1 MAQARAEPIKFAL
14 DNEEFE
20 GRSMMPWFSYK
31 VSMPVQPMPGLG
43 ARAPV
48 RTKRLV
54 LRPFV
59 ESDLDAFH
67 ELRSR
72 EGTQR
77 GSMTRG
83 RASRSRDES
92 QRQLADLLQDD
103 GQRHWYFAVFLQATG
118 ELVGE
123 VGLPDCVTMA
133 RSGWPEAEV
142 LVKKEFWRQGYGTEM
157 LNGWL
162 SSWWALPREI
172 GRHQLFPLATG
183 WQEPGAELI
192 DGVGFG
198 WEETNTAA
206 SGFFHKALS
215 ADGAVFAEGFFE
227 EFDQR
232 DGREPQIIRWNGI
245 ITSNP
250 NGLEA
255 YRKAE
260 GDNSGEAL
268 QRRERVYEEAYSL
281 GLREASK
288 STKGVPQ
295 RHE

>member
-1 MAQARAEPIKFAL
+1 MPPIQFAL
-14 DNEEFE
+14 DNDEFE

-31 VSMPVQPMPGLG
+31 VSMPVRPLPGL
-43 ARAPV
+43 ASREHV

-59 ESDLDAFH
+59 ASDLEAFH

-72 EGTQR
+72 EETQV

-83 RASRSRDES
+83 RAARDLDES
-92 QRQLADLLQDD
+92 RQHLAQLQEND
-103 GQRHWYFAVFLQATG
+103 GQTHWYFGAFTQADE

-142 LVKKEFWRQGYGTEM
+142 LVKKEYWRQGYGTEM
-157 LNGWL
+157 VNAWL
-162 SSWWALPREI
+162 ASWFGLPREI
-172 GRHQLFPLATG
+172 RRHQLFPLATG

-198 WEETNTAA
+198 WEETNAAA
-206 SGFFHKALS
+206 SAFFPKVLS

-232 DGREPQIIRWNGI
+232 DGREPQVVRWNGI
-245 ITSNP
+245 IRNNP
-250 NGLEA
+250 NGLET
-255 YRKAE
+255 YRRAE
-260 GDNSGEAL
+260 DDKTDEGQSEEGGMSG
-268 QRRERVYEEAYSL
+268 
-281 GLREASK
+281 
-288 STKGVPQ
+288 
-295 RHE
+295 

>member
-1 MAQARAEPIKFAL
+1 MQARPEPIKFAL

-31 VSMPVQPMPGLG
+31 VSMPVRPMPGL
-43 ARAPV
+43 AERPHL

-59 ESDLDAFH
+59 PSDLEAFH

-72 EGTQR
+72 EETQR
-77 GSMTRG
+77 GSMLRG
-83 RASRSRDES
+83 RASRDRDES
-92 QRQLADLLQDD
+92 RRQLDQLQQDD
-103 GQRHWYFAVFLQATG
+103 GQGHWYVGAFLQSTG

-123 VGLPDCVTMA
+123 AGLPDCVTMA

-142 LVKKEFWRQGYGTEM
+142 LLKKEHWRQGYGTEAITA
-157 LNGWL
+157 WL
-162 SSWWALPREI
+162 ASWW
-172 GRHQLFPLATG
+172 LFPIATG
-183 WQEPGAELI
+183 WQEPGAELL

-206 SGFFHKALS
+206 SGFFPKVLGAG
-215 ADGAVFAEGFFE
+215 GAVFAEGFFE

-245 ITSNP
+245 IINNP
-250 NGLEA
+250 HGLEE
-255 YRKAE
+255 YRAADGGGESDGE
-260 GDNSGEAL
+260 GE
-268 QRRERVYEEAYSL
+268 
-281 GLREASK
+281 
-288 STKGVPQ
+288 
-295 RHE
+295 

>member
-1 MAQARAEPIKFAL
+1 MASPPPPPTQAQARAEPIKFAL

-31 VSMPVQPMPGLG
+31 VSMPVQPIPGLG
-43 ARAPV
+43 ARPPV
-48 RTKRLV
+48 RTKRLE

-72 EGTQR
+72 EETQR

-92 QRQLADLLQDD
+92 ERQLEALLQDD
-103 GQRHWYFAVFLQATG
+103 GQMHWYFAVFLQATG

-142 LVKKEFWRQGYGTEM
+142 LM
-157 LNGWL
+157 LGGWL

-172 GRHQLFPLATG
+172 RRHQLFPLATG

-206 SGFFHKALS
+206 SGFFHKVLS

-255 YRKAE
+255 YRTAE
-260 GDNSGEAL
+260 GDNAGGGPSEA
-268 QRRERVYEEAYSL
+268 
-281 GLREASK
+281 
-288 STKGVPQ
+288 
-295 RHE
+295 